1 MYLHKLLKSDEA
13 HKMRQAELSKPKRL
27 SMADRRASQRASQMS
42 KVNPGVDME
51 GVMKKKGD
59 GKELTEEELK
69 EQERENAK
77 LLAEAQAQ
85 ARRRAQRKRRMRE
98 EEEKVRASCEE
109 RTS

>member
-1 MYLHKLLKSDEA
+1 MKSDEA

-77 LLAEAQAQ
+77 LLAEAQAP